1 MTLPKAMCV
10 VAAVVATLLVG
21 VSFGSAAPSA
31 NSAAAAAGNRGA
43 EATREHKAQSFTPI
57 SDADL
62 ELEHATWS
70 EGHENISTV
79 LTRLKNLN
87 VPESRVFRTLVFG
100 LPDKGVLQMVC
111 DRVLDKSNWFAQRS
125 VLWAA
130 PDDLSESSSSSSVPG
145 TDENKTFV
153 NSKSMPLGL
162 FFFAGH
168 AKHQASAMILMC
180 VPLGVA
186 TNSST
191 DDQSTPQGLDAAT
204 DAPTAVETQQQI
216 GGHLHP
222 HFLFPVHSALVDI
235 FRFSPTSTIAVVP
248 LEHDAQTDALH
259 ISNRDVRGLLRV
271 QKTIPVLLDAMVV
284 ALVVPEDKDGD
295 PILEDADAVSTLP
308 SSVAADLNGA
318 TRAESASTFGSS
330 TGNRQANANSLQ
342 QLLQKPKR
350 SAAWKGFEAIRMEAR
365 VTQQLRRLMAAVVNS
380 FMPYFVYTSGP
391 IAAQKA
397 LHEVA
402 AWTRKQ
408 QARTVETASVNKDKL
423 DQTSS
428 DRQPKTVSANDG
440 AVSPSSDTKPIAA
453 TPWVHSDV
461 DLLAIIVA
469 LHIVA
474 APIPNRRFP
483 SDHRV
488 AFREMNAEG
497 KYPPVYSPPVHN
509 DPEQQEVDDY
519 KFVTAMTY
527 RDFHMGIYLKLP
539 SQELESLVSS
549 ARKSSFVGRP
559 FHKLFVGDDPSN
571 ILGED
576 RIVSS
581 GAVPRVVPEDSK

>member
-1 MTLPKAMCV
+1 MTLLKAMCV
-10 VAAVVATLLVG
+10 VAVVVATLLIN
-21 VSFGSAAPSA
+21 VSFGSAAPSV
-31 NSAAAAAGNRGA
+31 NSAAAGNRGA

-79 LTRLKNLN
+79 LKRLKDLN

-130 PDDLSESSSSSSVPG
+130 PDDLSESSTSSSVPG
-145 TDENKTFV
+145 TDENKSFV

-180 VPLGVA
+180 VPLGVV
-186 TNSST
+186 TNSSS
-191 DDQSTPQGLDAAT
+191 DDQSIPQVRDAAT

-222 HFLFPVHSALVDI
+222 HFLFPIHSALVDI

-259 ISNRDVRGLLRV
+259 VSNRDVRGLLRV

-295 PILEDADAVSTLP
+295 PILEDAGAVSSLP

-318 TRAESASTFGSS
+318 MRAESANTFGSS
-330 TGNRQANANSLQ
+330 AGKRQANANPLQ
-342 QLLQKPKR
+342 QLLQKSKR

-391 IAAQKA
+391 IAAQKT

-408 QARTVETASVNKDKL
+408 QAQTVETASVNKDKL

-428 DRQPKTVSANDG
+428 DRQPQTASANDG
-440 AVSPSSDTKPIAA
+440 VVSPSSNAKPVAAA

-461 DLLAIIVA
+461 DLLAIVVA

-519 KFVTAMTY
+519 NFVTAMTY
-527 RDFHMGIYLKLP
+527 HDFHMGIYLKLP

-549 ARKSSFVGRP
+549 ARKSSYVGRP
-559 FHKLFVGDDPSN
+559 FHKLFVGDDPNN
-571 ILGED
+571 ILGEN
-576 RIVSS
+576 RIASS
-581 GAVPRVVPEDSK
+581 GAVPRVIPDDLK